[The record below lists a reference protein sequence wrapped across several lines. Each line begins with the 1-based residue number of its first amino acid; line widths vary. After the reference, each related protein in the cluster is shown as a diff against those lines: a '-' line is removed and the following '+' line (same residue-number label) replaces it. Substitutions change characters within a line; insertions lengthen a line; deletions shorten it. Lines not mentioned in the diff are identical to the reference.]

1 MRIAF
6 ALYDWFPFGGLER
19 DCLAIAQLCAKAG
32 HEVVMLAR
40 TWDGPRPH
48 GIEVRTFGRSGWTIP
63 MRNRRFFAQLREV
76 REREQF
82 DGIVGFNKLPG
93 IDVYY
98 GADACYAAG
107 AYAMPKWKR
116 WLPRHRHYLAVERAV
131 FARERGV
138 VALQYF
144 DRDIEAYQQSYGTA
158 REQFVV
164 LPPNAERI
172 PYDDSD
178 REQARSTTRAEL
190 GADAHEL
197 LLLCVGSAFV
207 RKGFDRAVD
216 ALASLRGELRQR
228 ARLVVLGRDDA
239 KVLTQHAARLGI
251 RDRVHV
257 LGGRTDAPRWFLGAD
272 LLLHPA
278 RSENAGAVI
287 VEAMHFGLPSV
298 VTARC
303 GYASHVI
310 AADAGIALADPF
322 DQRALDAALLR
333 GLDESTRATWKAN
346 ALRHAA
352 TGAIY
357 GCRERAAEA
366 ILAAI
371 AAKRRNAVV

>member
-6 ALYDWFPFGGLER
+6 ALYDWFPYGGLER
-19 DCLAIAQLCAKAG
+19 DCLAIAQLCAQGG
-32 HEVVMLAR
+32 HEVVMLTR
-40 TWDGPRPH
+40 TWEGPRPH

-76 REREQF
+76 CERERF

-93 IDVYY
+93 LDVYY

-107 AYAMPKWKR
+107 AHAMPKWKR
-116 WLPRHRHYLAVERAV
+116 WLPRHRHYLAVEREV
-131 FARERGV
+131 FAPRHGV

-144 DRDIEAYQQSYGTA
+144 DRDIEAYRQSYGTA

-172 PYDDSD
+172 AFDEAG
-178 REQARSTTRAEL
+178 REHARASTRAEI
-190 GADAHEL
+190 GADAKDL

-207 RKGFDRAVD
+207 RKGFDRAVA

-228 ARLVVLGRDDA
+228 TRLVVLGRDDA
-239 KVLTQHAARLGI
+239 TILARKAAQSGVG
-251 RDRVHV
+251 DRVHA
-257 LGGRTDAPRWFLGAD
+257 LGGRSDAARWFLGAD

-278 RSENAGAVI
+278 RSENAGAVL
-287 VEAMHFGLPSV
+287 VEALHFGLPSI

-303 GYASHVI
+303 GYAQHVT
-310 AADAGIALADPF
+310 AADAGIALPDPF
-322 DQRALDAALLR
+322 DQRALDEALLR
-333 GLDESTRATWKAN
+333 GLDDATRATWKHN
-346 ALRHAA
+346 ALRHAS

-371 AAKRRNAVV
+371 AAKRRMDVV

>member
-93 IDVYY
+93 LDVYY

-131 FARERGV
+131 FAREHGV

-144 DRDIEAYQQSYGTA
+144 DRDIEAYQQTYGTA

-287 VEAMHFGLPSV
+287 VEALHFGLPSI

-333 GLDESTRATWKAN
+333 GLDESTRARWKAN